1 MSTTDAMTA
10 HVRLE
15 VLRDLPMM
23 VVDLEGPEPEGPL
36 TLEEGLFRTMTE
48 HGLVVLPRFYGVDLP
63 RGARVG
69 VTLAEDE
76 CRVEDED
83 ATKLLTMPVGSVDA
97 DWRSAAQRLRGT
109 MLLVGRNLGVDPDLD
124 LRGLCD
130 LLEEQA
136 AEGRVAGAIVGVA
149 EPTTGLPL
157 FG

>member
-1 MSTTDAMTA
+1 MTTLDATTA

-15 VLRDLPMM
+15 VLRGLPLM

-36 TLEEGLFRTMTE
+36 TLEEGLFRTLVE
-48 HGLVVLPRFYGVDLP
+48 RGLAVLPRFYGVDLP

-83 ATKLLTMPVGSVDA
+83 ETRLLAMPRTSIDA
-97 DWRSAAQRLRGT
+97 EWRSAAERLRGT
-109 MLLVGRNLGVDPDLD
+109 MLLVGRNLGVDPDQG
-124 LRGLCD
+124 LRELCD

-136 AEGRVAGAIVGVA
+136 SDGRVAGAIVGVA

-157 FG
+157 FA

>member
-1 MSTTDAMTA
+1 MSTTDATTA

-15 VLRDLPMM
+15 VLRGLPMM
-23 VVDLEGPEPEGPL
+23 VVDLEGPEPERPL
-36 TLEEGLFRTMTE
+36 TLEEGLFRTLVE
-48 HGLVVLPRFYGVDLP
+48 RGLVVLPGFYGVDLP

-83 ATKLLTMPVGSVDA
+83 NTRLLAMPRDSVDPEWSA
-97 DWRSAAQRLRGT
+97 AAQRLRGT
-109 MLLVGRNLGVDPDLD
+109 MLLVGRNLGVDPDQD
-124 LRGLCD
+124 LRELCD
-130 LLEEQA
+130 LLHERTA
-136 AEGRVAGAIVGVA
+136 GGRVAGAIVGVA